1 MSKQWSSFTEN
12 QKQADAWREF
22 LNEKMDR
29 EMRSLRFQDRPAEC
43 PPCPECPDE
52 QGEKKE
58 ELPEQPIDQSQFME
72 PVKGFQDLNQD
83 LFQGRLDDAAIMREY
98 QQFLRAQNIKVVDQ
112 GKELDLSEIRNPFRR
127 RQATPRGAMEHE
139 RKPKMGKLED
149 MEKYPNLYKLVT
161 AGLKSDDYRE
171 SLLVIFKNAGFGD
184 VREFASAYVQEQP
197 AQQQQQS
204 AEQPAQRQQQP
215 AQPTG
220 NYNNETGEPLSPQAW
235 AACKKNLSTS
245 GAPDP
250 DCWEQW
256 GSKAPEG
263 TGGEEAPGQEQ
274 GGAEAPPPGTAV
286 KQGDSYVYA
295 SGKGNKRKVGVV
307 QVTDTLPARPDA
319 VQVTQ
324 LNPADCK
331 PATKRVFATGVKNL
345 GEPYDK
351 CKTPQ
356 AEGVEHDDKVLL
368 EKWHRLAG
376 IIKG

>member
-1 MSKQWSSFTEN
+1 MSKQWSSFNEH
-12 QKQADAWREF
+12 QQYKDAWREF
-22 LNEKMDR
+22 LTEEMDKDAKKA
-29 EMRSLRFQDRPAEC
+29 RFGGRPEEC

-127 RQATPRGAMEHE
+127 RQAVERGAMEHE
-139 RKPKMGKLED
+139 RKPKIGKLED
-149 MEKYPNLYKLVT
+149 LEKYPNLYKLVAT
-161 AGLKSDDYRE
+161 GLKSDDYQKTV
-171 SLLVIFKNAGFGD
+171 LTIFQNAGFGD
-184 VREFASAYVQEQP
+184 VREFASAYIQTQPEEQP
-197 AQQQQQS
+197 AQQQQQA
-204 AEQPAQRQQQP
+204 AEQPAEEP
-215 AQPTG
+215 ATPTA

-274 GGAEAPPPGTAV
+274 GGTEAPAAGTAV
-286 KQGDSYVYA
+286 KKGDSYVYT
-295 SGKGNKRKVGVV
+295 SKKGNKGVV
-307 QVTDTLPARPDA
+307 TVTNPLPDHPDA
-319 VQVTQ
+319 AQVTQ
-324 LNPADCK
+324 LNPETCE